1 MTDANKIHD
10 ISEDNS
16 SNTFVSAVR
25 KMRTAQ
31 RKFLREKNTTNY
43 KAMLEAEQKVDAML
57 ADTRKT
63 KIKTKAFK
71 STGLI
76 DFV

>member
-1 MTDANKIHD
+1 MTEANKIQD
-10 ISEDNS
+10 IPEDNS

-31 RKFLREKNTTNY
+31 RKFIREKNTPNY
-43 KAMLEAEQKVDAML
+43 KAMLEAEQKVDSML

-63 KIKTKAFK
+63 KIKTKTFK

>member
-1 MTDANKIHD
+1 
-10 ISEDNS
+10 
-16 SNTFVSAVR
+16 
-25 KMRTAQ
+25 MRTAQ
-31 RKFLREKNTTNY
+31 RKFLREKNTPNY
-43 KAMLEAEQKVDAML
+43 KAILEAEQKVDAML